1 VSVAPYDSCNLG
13 DHVGDDPA
21 AVARNRAVAAEA
33 RSLPPPEEWGWM
45 QQVHGRDV
53 VVLDGPTG
61 DDAPV
66 ADALVTRTR
75 GLPLAVVTADCAPIA
90 LASDDAI
97 AVVHAGHP
105 GLLAGVIESALE
117 ALRAVGH
124 GRVCALLGPCVRAS
138 RYEFGAADLAPLVE
152 AFGPDVEA
160 RTEWGTIAFDVPA
173 AVKIALTR
181 GGVGE
186 GDIADT
192 ALCTSGSARFFS
204 YRRDGVT
211 GRQATIAVLP

>member
-1 VSVAPYDSCNLG
+1 MSAAPYDSCNVG

-21 AVARNRAVAAEA
+21 AVARNREIAAETRA
-33 RSLPPPEEWGWM
+33 LPPAAEWGWM
-45 QQVHGRDV
+45 QQVHWRDV

-61 DDAPV
+61 DGTPV

-97 AVVHAGHP
+97 AVVHAGHR
-105 GLLAGVIESALE
+105 GLLAGVIEAALD
-117 ALRAVGH
+117 ALRAVGR
-124 GRVCALLGPCVRAS
+124 GPVRALLGPCVRAS
-138 RYEFGAADLAPLVE
+138 RYEFRAADLAPLVDV
-152 AFGPDVEA
+152 FGPHVEA
-160 RTEWGTIAFDVPA
+160 RTEWGTTAFDLPA

-181 GGVGE
+181 GGVDAR
-186 GDIADT
+186 DIADSGE
-192 ALCTSGSARFFS
+192 CTSASMQFFS

>member
-1 VSVAPYDSCNLG
+1 VSEAPYDSCNLG
-13 DHVGDDPA
+13 DHVGDDPV
-21 AVARNRAVAAEA
+21 AVARNRDVAAQA
-33 RSLPPPEEWGWM
+33 RALPAPGEWGWM
-45 QQVHGRDV
+45 EQVHGRDV

-61 DDAPV
+61 ADRPV

-97 AVVHAGHP
+97 AVVHAGHR
-105 GLLAGVIESALE
+105 GLLLGVIEAALE

-124 GRVCALLGPCVRAS
+124 GRVRALLGPCVRAS
-138 RYEFGAADLAPLVE
+138 RYEFGSADLALLVD
-152 AFGPDVEA
+152 AFGPDVAA
-160 RTEWGTIAFDVPA
+160 RTDWGTPAFDLPA
-173 AVKIALTR
+173 AVHIALAR
-181 GGVGE
+181 GGVE
-186 GDIADT
+186 PSDISDA
-192 ALCTSGSARFFS
+192 AQCTSASADFFS